1 MIDYEAMPYD
11 TESLIEQYDAKLK
24 EFVEKMI
31 DVISNVTNVDLRQ
44 DTELY
49 NGLLIHL
56 RPTIFRLKYNR
67 STNNELTGYIKNITE
82 DTLENISSNA
92 IITKDKITYINNDVK
107 HIIHIKNNEL
117 ILIRE
122 TNEFKNILTFSLN
135 RSILSEYV
143 IKKEDLC
150 LEINIKTLE
159 LSITDKIIYINSKR

>member
-1 MIDYEAMPYD
+1 MNC
-11 TESLIEQYDAKLK
+11 L
-24 EFVEKMI
+24 V
-31 DVISNVTNVDLRQ
+31 VIIIR
-44 DTELY
+44 
-49 NGLLIHL
+49 
-56 RPTIFRLKYNR
+56 KK
-67 STNNELTGYIKNITE
+67 LTGYIKNITE

-107 HIIHIKNNEL
+107 HIIHIKNKEL

-122 TNEFKNILTFSLN
+122 TNEFKNILTFSLK

-159 LSITDKIIYINSKR
+159 LSITDKIIYIKYLILDSNTIYEYKLFLEE

>member
-1 MIDYEAMPYD
+1 M
-11 TESLIEQYDAKLK
+11 SRL
-24 EFVEKMI
+24 V
-31 DVISNVTNVDLRQ
+31 VIIIR
-44 DTELY
+44 
-49 NGLLIHL
+49 
-56 RPTIFRLKYNR
+56 KK
-67 STNNELTGYIKNITE
+67 LTGYIKNITE

-107 HIIHIKNNEL
+107 HIIHIKNNGL

-122 TNEFKNILTFSLN
+122 TNEFKNILTFSIN

-159 LSITDKIIYINSKR
+159 LSITDKIIYIKYLILDSNTIYEYKLFLEE

>member
-1 MIDYEAMPYD
+1 MI
-11 TESLIEQYDAKLK
+11 IIRKK
-24 EFVEKMI
+24 
-31 DVISNVTNVDLRQ
+31 
-44 DTELY
+44 
-49 NGLLIHL
+49 
-56 RPTIFRLKYNR
+56 
-67 STNNELTGYIKNITE
+67 LTGYIKNITE

-122 TNEFKNILTFSLN
+122 TIEFKNILTFSLN

-159 LSITDKIIYINSKR
+159 LSITDKIIYIKYLILDSNTIYEYKLFLEE

>member
-1 MIDYEAMPYD
+1 MI
-11 TESLIEQYDAKLK
+11 IIRKK
-24 EFVEKMI
+24 
-31 DVISNVTNVDLRQ
+31 
-44 DTELY
+44 
-49 NGLLIHL
+49 
-56 RPTIFRLKYNR
+56 
-67 STNNELTGYIKNITE
+67 LTGYIKNITE

-107 HIIHIKNNEL
+107 HIIHIKNNGL

-159 LSITDKIIYINSKR
+159 LSITDKIIYIKYLILDSNTIYEYKLFLEE

>member
-1 MIDYEAMPYD
+1 MI
-11 TESLIEQYDAKLK
+11 IIRKK
-24 EFVEKMI
+24 
-31 DVISNVTNVDLRQ
+31 
-44 DTELY
+44 
-49 NGLLIHL
+49 
-56 RPTIFRLKYNR
+56 
-67 STNNELTGYIKNITE
+67 LTGYIKNITE

-159 LSITDKIIYINSKR
+159 LSITDKIIYIKYLILDSNAIYEYKLFLEE

>member
-1 MIDYEAMPYD
+1 M
-11 TESLIEQYDAKLK
+11 SRL
-24 EFVEKMI
+24 V
-31 DVISNVTNVDLRQ
+31 VIIIR
-44 DTELY
+44 
-49 NGLLIHL
+49 
-56 RPTIFRLKYNR
+56 KK
-67 STNNELTGYIKNITE
+67 LTGYIKNITE

-159 LSITDKIIYINSKR
+159 LSITDKIIYIKYLILDSNTIYEYKLFLEE

>member
-1 MIDYEAMPYD
+1 M
-11 TESLIEQYDAKLK
+11 SRL
-24 EFVEKMI
+24 V
-31 DVISNVTNVDLRQ
+31 VIIIR
-44 DTELY
+44 
-49 NGLLIHL
+49 
-56 RPTIFRLKYNR
+56 KK
-67 STNNELTGYIKNITE
+67 LTGYIKNITE

-122 TNEFKNILTFSLN
+122 TNEFKNILTFSLK
-135 RSILSEYV
+135 RSILSEYI

-159 LSITDKIIYINSKR
+159 LSITDKIIYIKYLILDSNTIYEYKLFLEE

>member
-1 MIDYEAMPYD
+1 MI
-11 TESLIEQYDAKLK
+11 IIRKK
-24 EFVEKMI
+24 
-31 DVISNVTNVDLRQ
+31 
-44 DTELY
+44 
-49 NGLLIHL
+49 
-56 RPTIFRLKYNR
+56 
-67 STNNELTGYIKNITE
+67 LTGYIKNITE

-159 LSITDKIIYINSKR
+159 LSITDKIIYIKYLILDSNTIYEYKLFLEE

>member
-1 MIDYEAMPYD
+1 MI
-11 TESLIEQYDAKLK
+11 IIRKK
-24 EFVEKMI
+24 
-31 DVISNVTNVDLRQ
+31 
-44 DTELY
+44 
-49 NGLLIHL
+49 
-56 RPTIFRLKYNR
+56 
-67 STNNELTGYIKNITE
+67 LTGYIKNITE

-135 RSILSEYV
+135 RSILSEYI

-159 LSITDKIIYINSKR
+159 LSITDKIIYIKYLILDSNTIYEYKLFLEE

>member
-1 MIDYEAMPYD
+1 M
-11 TESLIEQYDAKLK
+11 SRL
-24 EFVEKMI
+24 V
-31 DVISNVTNVDLRQ
+31 VIIIR
-44 DTELY
+44 
-49 NGLLIHL
+49 
-56 RPTIFRLKYNR
+56 KK
-67 STNNELTGYIKNITE
+67 LTGYIKNITE

-135 RSILSEYV
+135 RSILSEYI

-159 LSITDKIIYINSKR
+159 LSITDKIIYIKYLILDSNTIYEYKLFLEE

>member
-1 MIDYEAMPYD
+1 MNC
-11 TESLIEQYDAKLK
+11 L
-24 EFVEKMI
+24 V
-31 DVISNVTNVDLRQ
+31 VIIIR
-44 DTELY
+44 
-49 NGLLIHL
+49 
-56 RPTIFRLKYNR
+56 KK
-67 STNNELTGYIKNITE
+67 LTGYIKNITE

-107 HIIHIKNNEL
+107 YIIHIKNNEL

-122 TNEFKNILTFSLN
+122 TNEFKNILTFSLK

-159 LSITDKIIYINSKR
+159 LSITDKIIYIKYLILDSNTIYEYKLFLEE

>member
-1 MIDYEAMPYD
+1 MSRLVVI
-11 TESLIEQYDAKLK
+11 IIRKKL
-24 EFVEKMI
+24 
-31 DVISNVTNVDLRQ
+31 N
-44 DTELY
+44 
-49 NGLLIHL
+49 
-56 RPTIFRLKYNR
+56 
-67 STNNELTGYIKNITE
+67 GYIKNINE

-122 TNEFKNILTFSLN
+122 TNEFKNILTISLK
-135 RSILSEYV
+135 RSILSEYI

-159 LSITDKIIYINSKR
+159 LSITDKIIYIKYLILDSNTIYEYKLFLEE

>member
-1 MIDYEAMPYD
+1 M
-11 TESLIEQYDAKLK
+11 SCL
-24 EFVEKMI
+24 V
-31 DVISNVTNVDLRQ
+31 VIIIR
-44 DTELY
+44 
-49 NGLLIHL
+49 
-56 RPTIFRLKYNR
+56 KK
-67 STNNELTGYIKNITE
+67 LTGYIKNINE

-122 TNEFKNILTFSLN
+122 TNEFKNILTFSLK
-135 RSILSEYV
+135 RSILSEYI

-159 LSITDKIIYINSKR
+159 LSITDKIIYIKYLILDSNTIYEYKLFLEE

>member
-1 MIDYEAMPYD
+1 MNC
-11 TESLIEQYDAKLK
+11 L
-24 EFVEKMI
+24 V
-31 DVISNVTNVDLRQ
+31 VIIIR
-44 DTELY
+44 
-49 NGLLIHL
+49 
-56 RPTIFRLKYNR
+56 KK
-67 STNNELTGYIKNITE
+67 LTGYIKNITE
-82 DTLENISSNA
+82 DPLENISSNA

-135 RSILSEYV
+135 RSILSEYI

-159 LSITDKIIYINSKR
+159 LSITDKIIYIKYLILGSNTIYEYKLFLEE

>member
-1 MIDYEAMPYD
+1 MNC
-11 TESLIEQYDAKLK
+11 L
-24 EFVEKMI
+24 V
-31 DVISNVTNVDLRQ
+31 VIIIR
-44 DTELY
+44 
-49 NGLLIHL
+49 
-56 RPTIFRLKYNR
+56 KK
-67 STNNELTGYIKNITE
+67 LTGYIKNITE

-122 TNEFKNILTFSLN
+122 TNEFKNILTFSLK

-159 LSITDKIIYINSKR
+159 LSITDKIIYIKYLILDSNTIYEYKLFLEE

>member
-1 MIDYEAMPYD
+1 M
-11 TESLIEQYDAKLK
+11 SRL
-24 EFVEKMI
+24 V
-31 DVISNVTNVDLRQ
+31 VIIIR
-44 DTELY
+44 
-49 NGLLIHL
+49 
-56 RPTIFRLKYNR
+56 KK
-67 STNNELTGYIKNITE
+67 LTGYIKNITE

-107 HIIHIKNNEL
+107 HIIHIKNNGL

-150 LEINIKTLE
+150 LEINIKALE
-159 LSITDKIIYINSKR
+159 LSITDKIIYIKYLILDSNTIYEYKLFLEE

>member
-1 MIDYEAMPYD
+1 M
-11 TESLIEQYDAKLK
+11 SRL
-24 EFVEKMI
+24 V
-31 DVISNVTNVDLRQ
+31 VIIIR
-44 DTELY
+44 
-49 NGLLIHL
+49 
-56 RPTIFRLKYNR
+56 KK
-67 STNNELTGYIKNITE
+67 LTGYIKNINE

-135 RSILSEYV
+135 RSILSEYI
-143 IKKEDLC
+143 IKKEELC

-159 LSITDKIIYINSKR
+159 LSITDKIIYIKYLILDSNTIYEYKLFLEE

>member
-1 MIDYEAMPYD
+1 MI
-11 TESLIEQYDAKLK
+11 IIRKK
-24 EFVEKMI
+24 
-31 DVISNVTNVDLRQ
+31 
-44 DTELY
+44 
-49 NGLLIHL
+49 
-56 RPTIFRLKYNR
+56 
-67 STNNELTGYIKNITE
+67 LTGYIKNITE

-122 TNEFKNILTFSLN
+122 TNEFKNILTFSIK
-135 RSILSEYV
+135 RSILSEYI

-159 LSITDKIIYINSKR
+159 LSITDKIIYIKYLILDSNTIYEYKLFLEE

>member
-1 MIDYEAMPYD
+1 MNC
-11 TESLIEQYDAKLK
+11 L
-24 EFVEKMI
+24 V
-31 DVISNVTNVDLRQ
+31 VIIIR
-44 DTELY
+44 
-49 NGLLIHL
+49 
-56 RPTIFRLKYNR
+56 KK
-67 STNNELTGYIKNITE
+67 LTGYIKNITE

-159 LSITDKIIYINSKR
+159 LSITDKIIYIKYLILDSNTIYEYKLFLEE

>member
-1 MIDYEAMPYD
+1 MNCLVVI
-11 TESLIEQYDAKLK
+11 IIRKKL
-24 EFVEKMI
+24 
-31 DVISNVTNVDLRQ
+31 N
-44 DTELY
+44 
-49 NGLLIHL
+49 
-56 RPTIFRLKYNR
+56 
-67 STNNELTGYIKNITE
+67 GYIKNINE

-159 LSITDKIIYINSKR
+159 LSITDKIIYIKYLILDSNAIYEYKLFLEE

>member
-1 MIDYEAMPYD
+1 M
-11 TESLIEQYDAKLK
+11 SRL
-24 EFVEKMI
+24 V
-31 DVISNVTNVDLRQ
+31 VIIIR
-44 DTELY
+44 
-49 NGLLIHL
+49 
-56 RPTIFRLKYNR
+56 KK
-67 STNNELTGYIKNITE
+67 LTGYIKNINE
-82 DTLENISSNA
+82 ETLENISSNA

-159 LSITDKIIYINSKR
+159 LSITDKIIYIKYLILDSNTIYEYKLFLEE

>member
-1 MIDYEAMPYD
+1 MSRLVVI
-11 TESLIEQYDAKLK
+11 IIRKKL
-24 EFVEKMI
+24 
-31 DVISNVTNVDLRQ
+31 N
-44 DTELY
+44 
-49 NGLLIHL
+49 
-56 RPTIFRLKYNR
+56 
-67 STNNELTGYIKNITE
+67 GYIKNITE

-159 LSITDKIIYINSKR
+159 LSITDKIINIKYLILDSNTIYEYKLFLEE